1 MRGPEASAEELASAE
16 ARRHEEAQT
25 AFEANSQHPNF
36 YDPLAHIQ
44 GPYGG
49 PAERAQRHAIAHF
62 GSEVGDPLP
71 AARNE

>member
-16 ARRHEEAQT
+16 ARRQEEAQA

-36 YDPLAHIQ
+36 YDPLAHIR

-49 PAERAQRHAIAHF
+49 PAERAQRHAILLGRMTVKEA
-62 GSEVGDPLP
+62 PQ
-71 AARNE
+71 R